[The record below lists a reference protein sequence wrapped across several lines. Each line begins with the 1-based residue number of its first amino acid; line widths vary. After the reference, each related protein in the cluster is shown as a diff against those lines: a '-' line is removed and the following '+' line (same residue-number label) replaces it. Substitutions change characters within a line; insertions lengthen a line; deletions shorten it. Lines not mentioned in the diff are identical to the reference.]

1 MLVCLVG
8 TDADSEK
15 LNRSN
20 SRNSMYSN
28 YLRTLLPSSDVGI
41 MELIAKAIGRLAV
54 VSGARSEVYV
64 KFEIQKAIEWL
75 NERQEGKR
83 HAAVRNIFY

>member
-1 MLVCLVG
+1 
-8 TDADSEK
+8 
-15 LNRSN
+15 
-20 SRNSMYSN
+20 MYSN
-28 YLRTLLPSSDVGI
+28 YLRNLLPSSDIGV
-41 MELIAKAIGRLAV
+41 MELTAKAIGKLAV

-83 HAAVRNIFY
+83 HAAVSKKYY